1 MESLSDNSLLIPPY
15 LSTSNSL
22 NKYELKGGK
31 LEGIGTYGAVYSSP
45 RLPYI
50 TNEKYDFYGKKLNE
64 SKFLNDSIQK
74 NEVSKVFFDEVDFED
89 EKNKYILLLSEI
101 NLVNDYF
108 NIPVAYGNIDIDFI
122 KRNVEKNSQNK
133 TKIYTNK
140 WSEKNNTFKY
150 EVKQITFKKGYNL
163 NDNNINSFYE
173 KFKNILLS
181 IKFMDT
187 NNLIFDDLKID
198 NMIEIDDKFKISD
211 FSSII
216 QLSKIIKKY
225 EKSYLDSI
233 FYYIYSPVLNSL
245 IYYYYNIK
253 INGSLISLKDIINKI
268 YKIKN
273 NSIEYLTYSKNLFYK
288 IKEIISLSSFN
299 ITLHVE
305 KVNLNDI
312 SKNLENFQNLKKFKK
327 NKIIEITK
335 SAYDY
340 IEILTDQIN
349 IDKYL
354 DKYINYLNLKYDNDI
369 NLILYELFKKINI
382 YSTGI
387 CIFNFLQKKLNE
399 INKNNIKLV
408 KYLIEIGILCTITI
422 FNDKNEIYLNL
433 NSIDNIIKNYNKYNN
448 K

>member
-1 MESLSDNSLLIPPY
+1 ME
-15 LSTSNSL
+15 
-22 NKYELKGGK
+22 YELKGGK
-31 LEGIGTYGAVYSSP
+31 LEGKGSYGAVYSSP

-50 TNEKYDFYGKKLNE
+50 SNEKYDFYGKKLNE
-64 SKFLNDSIQK
+64 SNFANNSIQK
-74 NEVSKVFFDEVDFED
+74 NEVSKVFFYEVDFDD
-89 EKNKYILLLSEI
+89 EKNKYILLLTEI

-108 NIPVAYGNIDIDFI
+108 NIPLAYGNIDIDFI
-122 KRNVEKNSQNK
+122 KKNVEKNAENK

-140 WSEKNNTFKY
+140 WSGKNNTFKY

-163 NDNNINSFYE
+163 NDNNINTFYE
-173 KFKNILLS
+173 KFKNILLC
-181 IKFMDT
+181 IKFMDS

-198 NMIEIDDKFKISD
+198 NMLEIDNKFKISD

-225 EKSYLDSI
+225 EKLYLDSI
-233 FYYIYSPVLNSL
+233 FYYIYSPALNSL

-273 NSIEYLTYSKNLFYK
+273 DSIEYLTYSKNLFYK
-288 IKEIISLSSFN
+288 IKNIIALSSFN
-299 ITLHVE
+299 VTLNVE
-305 KVNLNDI
+305 KVNLNNI
-312 SKNLENFQNLKKFKK
+312 SKKIENLQNLKKSKK
-327 NKIIEITK
+327 NKIIAITK

-340 IEILTDQIN
+340 IEILIDHRNIN
-349 IDKYL
+349 DYF
-354 DKYINYLNLKYDNDI
+354 DKYINYLNLKYDNDVNI
-369 NLILYELFKKINI
+369 ILQELFKKINI

-387 CIFNFLQKKLNE
+387 CVFTFLDTHLKE
-399 INKNNIKLV
+399 INKTNIKLV
-408 KYLIEIGILCTITI
+408 KHLIEFGILCTITI
-422 FNDKNEIYLNL
+422 FNEKNEIYLNL